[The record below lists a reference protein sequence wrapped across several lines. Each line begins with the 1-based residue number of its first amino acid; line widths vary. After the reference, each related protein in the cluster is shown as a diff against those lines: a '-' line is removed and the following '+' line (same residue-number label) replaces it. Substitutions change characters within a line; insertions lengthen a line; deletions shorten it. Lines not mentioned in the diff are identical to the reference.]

1 MRTRRI
7 AALVLV
13 AFTSA
18 TVPTT
23 FTRTVSAQ
31 ADDPVT
37 TQARAR
43 FKEGVEFY
51 DKGKYEEARLAFL
64 QAYTLKKHPAVLLNL
79 AQSSAKAGH
88 PMEAAKYFKQFM
100 KESTT
105 ASPQQKKDAESGLAE
120 VRQKLG
126 RIEVVAPSGT
136 EITLDDGE
144 RIGTTPLSEPIDVE
158 PGPHTVKSST
168 DSVKVIATVGQK
180 VEAKLGAASSSP
192 PAVVPVSPP
201 ASASSTP
208 APASN
213 PPPTSGSDGNAGT
226 TAPPPNGD
234 TGAKRTNL
242 LTPPENMFPVY
253 AGAAITVGGLVSAI
267 VFAAFKADA
276 QSKAD
281 AVANDI
287 RRAASLRGISSQG
300 VCSSSNAQIQKDF
313 GNACKTLRDNN
324 DKVDTNATIAN
335 ISLVVMGVGAVTAI
349 GWYLFAPKRDD
360 SKSGDAAKQLRER
373 KAQMPILM
381 PSGGW
386 NTAGLTLSGEF

>member
-7 AALVLV
+7 AALVLI

-23 FTRTVSAQ
+23 FTRTAAAQ

-79 AQSSAKAGH
+79 AQSSAKSGH
-88 PMEAAKYFKQFM
+88 PMEAAKYFKQFL

-105 ASPQQKKDAESGLAE
+105 ASPQQKRDAESGLAE
-120 VRQKLG
+120 VRQRLG

-144 RIGTTPLSEPIDVE
+144 RVGTAPLSEPIDVE
-158 PGPHTVKSST
+158 PGPHTVKSPT

-192 PAVVPVSPP
+192 PAVVPVTLPP
-201 ASASSTP
+201 SATQPETP
-208 APASN
+208 TNNNNTNTNVNTINVDTAAKPK
-213 PPPTSGSDGNAGT
+213 T
-226 TAPPPNGD
+226 TWMPKNMLPVYVGLGF
-234 TGAKRTNL
+234 TGAGL
-242 LTPPENMFPVY
+242 
-253 AGAAITVGGLVSAI
+253 IGGI

-300 VCSSSNAQIQKDF
+300 VCSSSNAQIQSDF

-335 ISLVVMGVGAVTAI
+335 VSFGVMIVAGVGTLIYWIASEKRVDESARPPTARRPV
-349 GWYLFAPKRDD
+349 LA
-360 SKSGDAAKQLRER
+360 
-373 KAQMPILM
+373 

-386 NTAGLTLSGEF
+386 NNAGLTLSGEF

>member
-13 AFTSA
+13 AFTTA
-18 TVPTT
+18 IVPTT
-23 FTRTVSAQ
+23 FTRTVAAQ

-88 PMEAAKYFKQFM
+88 PMEAAKYFKQFL

-105 ASPQQKKDAESGLAE
+105 ASPQQKKDAETGLAD

-144 RIGTTPLSEPIDVE
+144 RIGTTPLSEPLDVE
-158 PGPHTVKSST
+158 PGPHTVKSPT
-168 DSVKVIATVGQK
+168 ESVKVIATVGQK
-180 VEAKLGAASSSP
+180 VEAKFGAASSSGT
-192 PAVVPVSPP
+192 AVAPVPSP
-201 ASASSTP
+201 S
-208 APASN
+208 
-213 PPPTSGSDGNAGT
+213 SGSDDPTAAN
-226 TAPPPNGD
+226 APPSAGNDGSSAANPPANGD
-234 TGAKRTNL
+234 TGAKKTNL
-242 LTPPENMFPVY
+242 LTPPDNMIPVY
-253 AGAAITVGGLVSAI
+253 AGLAIGVGAAVSAI

-300 VCSSSNAQIQKDF
+300 VCSSSNAQIQRDF

-335 ISLVVMGVGAVTAI
+335 ISIVVSAVGFATAF
-349 GWYLFAPKRDD
+349 GWFLFAPKGDD
-360 SKSGDAAKQLRER
+360 AKSGDTIKRIPER
-373 KAQMPILM
+373 KAQTPILT
-381 PSGGW
+381 PYGGW
-386 NTAGLTLSGEF
+386 NSAGLTLSGEF

>member
-18 TVPTT
+18 IVPTT

-88 PMEAAKYFKQFM
+88 PMEAAKYFKQFL

-144 RIGTTPLSEPIDVE
+144 RIGTTPLSEPIDVD
-158 PGPHTVKSST
+158 PGPHTVKSPT
-168 DSVKVIATVGQK
+168 EAVKVIATVGQK
-180 VEAKLGAASSSP
+180 VEAKFGASSSATP
-192 PAVVPVSPP
+192 PVVPVTPP
-201 ASASSTP
+201 STAGSTTP
-208 APASN
+208 PPSN
-213 PPPTSGSDGNAGT
+213 PPPSSSGTDGNAGT
-226 TAPPPNGD
+226 VAPPPSGD
-234 TGAKRTNL
+234 SGAKSKTIWVPKNL
-242 LTPPENMFPVY
+242 LPVY
-253 AGAAITVGGLVSAI
+253 IGAGIAGAGLISAGI
-267 VFAAFKADA
+267 FGAFKADA

-281 AVANDI
+281 AVAADI

-300 VCSSSNAQIQKDF
+300 VCSSSNAQIQRDF

-324 DKVDTNATIAN
+324 DKVDTNAAIAN
-335 ISLVVMGVGAVTAI
+335 ISIGVSAVAVVGIVVYWIVAEKREKDPAPAPTTARLPVLTPYT
-349 GWYLFAPKRDD
+349 GWD
-360 SKSGDAAKQLRER
+360 
-373 KAQMPILM
+373 
-381 PSGGW
+381 GG
-386 NTAGLTLSGEF
+386 GLTLTGQF

>member
-7 AALVLV
+7 AALVLA
-13 AFTSA
+13 AFVSS

-23 FTRTVSAQ
+23 IARNAAAQ

-37 TQARAR
+37 TQARQR

-51 DKGKYEEARLAFL
+51 DKGKYEEARLSFL

-79 AQSSAKAGH
+79 AQSTAKAGH
-88 PMEAAKYFKQFM
+88 AAEAAKYFKQFL

-105 ASPQQKKDAESGLAE
+105 ASPQQRRDAESGLAE
-120 VRQKLG
+120 ARQKLG
-126 RIEVVAPSGT
+126 RIEVIAPSGT

-144 RIGTTPLSEPIDVE
+144 KIGTTPLSEPIDVD
-158 PGPHTVKSST
+158 PGPHTVKSPT
-168 DSVKVIATVGQK
+168 ESVKVIATLGQK
-180 VEAKLGAASSSP
+180 VEAKLGQPAAATPVVPVTPPASSSS
-192 PAVVPVSPP
+192 SP
-201 ASASSTP
+201 TP
-208 APASN
+208 AP
-213 PPPTSGSDGNAGT
+213 GT
-226 TAPPPNGD
+226 EQTPLPSETAPPPAAE

-242 LTPPENMFPVY
+242 LTPPETMTPVY
-253 AGAAITVGGLVSAI
+253 VGLAAGGIGLVGAI

-287 RRAASLRGISSQG
+287 RRAAQLRSIPPQG
-300 VCSSSNAQIQKDF
+300 VCSSTNPTIQKDF
-313 GNACKTLRDNN
+313 GNACTTLKDNN

-335 ISLVVMGVGAVTAI
+335 VSLVVMGVGFLTAA

-360 SKSGDAAKQLRER
+360 SKSAKATTPST
-373 KAQMPILM
+373 KPVITPYAGWG
-381 PSGGW
+381 SGG
-386 NTAGLTLSGEF
+386 LTVSGAF

>member
-13 AFTSA
+13 AFMSA
-18 TVPTT
+18 SVPTT

-88 PMEAAKYFKQFM
+88 PMEAAKYFKQFL

-136 EITLDDGE
+136 EITL
-144 RIGTTPLSEPIDVE
+144 
-158 PGPHTVKSST
+158 
-168 DSVKVIATVGQK
+168 
-180 VEAKLGAASSSP
+180 EARLK
-192 PAVVPVSPP
+192 
-201 ASASSTP
+201 
-208 APASN
+208 
-213 PPPTSGSDGNAGT
+213 
-226 TAPPPNGD
+226 
-234 TGAKRTNL
+234 
-242 LTPPENMFPVY
+242 
-253 AGAAITVGGLVSAI
+253 
-267 VFAAFKADA
+267 
-276 QSKAD
+276 
-281 AVANDI
+281 
-287 RRAASLRGISSQG
+287 
-300 VCSSSNAQIQKDF
+300 
-313 GNACKTLRDNN
+313 
-324 DKVDTNATIAN
+324 
-335 ISLVVMGVGAVTAI
+335 
-349 GWYLFAPKRDD
+349 
-360 SKSGDAAKQLRER
+360 
-373 KAQMPILM
+373 
-381 PSGGW
+381 
-386 NTAGLTLSGEF
+386 

>member
-18 TVPTT
+18 SVPTT
-23 FTRTVSAQ
+23 FTRTVAAQ

-88 PMEAAKYFKQFM
+88 PMEAAKYFKQFL
-100 KESTT
+100 KESTA
-105 ASPQQKKDAESGLAE
+105 ASPQQKRDAESGLAE

-126 RIEVVAPSGT
+126 RIEVVAPAGT

-144 RIGTTPLSEPIDVE
+144 RIGTAPLSEPIDVE
-158 PGPHTVKSST
+158 PGPHTVKSPS

-180 VEAKLGAASSSP
+180 VEAKLGTASSSP
-192 PAVVPVSPP
+192 SAVVPVTSPP
-201 ASASSTP
+201 SSSTSS
-208 APASN
+208 PASTPPSTN
-213 PPPTSGSDGNAGT
+213 EGEAGTMTPPPSG
-226 TAPPPNGD
+226 GD
-234 TGAKRTNL
+234 TGAKKTNL
-242 LTPPENMFPVY
+242 LTPPETMAPVY
-253 AGAAITVGGLVSAI
+253 AGLVVGVGGLVSAI

-287 RRAASLRGISSQG
+287 RRHASLRGISSQG
-300 VCSSSNAQIQKDF
+300 VCSSSNAQIQRDF

-324 DKVDTNATIAN
+324 DKVDTNAAIAN
-335 ISLVVMGVGAVTAI
+335 ISLVVMGVGLATAA

-360 SKSGDAAKQLRER
+360 AKTGDSTRKSPER
-373 KAQMPILM
+373 KAQTPILT
-381 PSGGW
+381 PYGGW
-386 NTAGLTLSGEF
+386 NSAGLTLSGEF